1 MGNMDRNKN
10 SISKYLIAM
19 ILLFFI
25 ILLSYNFIRT
35 YNHYID
41 VKNKINVISNL
52 VNTNKKETSILKSK
66 YKYYTSSYYIQKVA
80 SNDLNLVKN
89 PNTSEIILPSSVTS
103 SYTTHLTKNKT
114 SLKVVKP
121 SLSSWISFLL

>member
-1 MGNMDRNKN
+1 MNSVDKNKN
-10 SISKYLIAM
+10 SVSKYLIAM

-25 ILLSYNFIRT
+25 VLLSYNFIRT
-35 YNHYID
+35 YNHYIY

-52 VNTNKKETSILKSK
+52 VNTNKKESGVLKNK

-103 SYTTHLTKNKT
+103 SYVSNTAKKRVP
-114 SLKVVKP
+114 LKVVRP

>member
-1 MGNMDRNKN
+1 MNSVDRNKN

-25 ILLSYNFIRT
+25 VLLSYNFIRT
-35 YNHYID
+35 YNHYIY

-103 SYTTHLTKNKT
+103 SYVTHLTKNKV
-114 SLKVVKP
+114 SLKVVRP
-121 SLSSWISFLL
+121 SLSSWINFLL

>member
-1 MGNMDRNKN
+1 MNSVDRNKN

-25 ILLSYNFIRT
+25 VLLSYNFIRT
-35 YNHYID
+35 YNHYIY

-103 SYTTHLTKNKT
+103 SYVTHLTKNKT
-114 SLKVVKP
+114 PLKVIRP
-121 SLSSWISFLL
+121 SLSSWINFLL